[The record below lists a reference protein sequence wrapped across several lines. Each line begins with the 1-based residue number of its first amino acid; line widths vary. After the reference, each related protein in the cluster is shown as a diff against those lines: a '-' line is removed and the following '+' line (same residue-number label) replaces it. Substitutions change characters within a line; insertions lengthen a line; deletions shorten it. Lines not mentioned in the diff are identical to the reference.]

1 MQTTPV
7 FGLSRPTFGSHL
19 RAVWMITLNNW
30 KHHWRYPLNAVSDL
44 LQPLVWLAP
53 VYFMGQ
59 AFSVNGKAEGFAGYA
74 GTDDYMSYI
83 ILGTALAN
91 FIMAVFWG
99 MGYSLKWDMDGGVL
113 EANWMTPLPR
123 PLMLVGRTFSN
134 LVTTTLTS
142 LGMILVA
149 SLVWGFHPTG
159 NALAAVLTVIPL
171 LIGLYGFGFA
181 FAALVMILREAN
193 TLVDSGSFLV
203 QILSGANFPVTVLP
217 KWLLPVSLVLPLT
230 YGFDAVR
237 GWLLKT
243 HTLLPLNVEIIIL
256 IVSMFLMIFIGL
268 RAFYALERR
277 VRQKGTVGQY

>member
-1 MQTTPV
+1 
-7 FGLSRPTFGSHL
+7 
-19 RAVWMITLNNW
+19 MITLNNW
-30 KHHWRYPLNAVSDL
+30 KHHWRYPLNAISDL

-134 LVTTTLTS
+134 LATTTLTS

-149 SLVWGFHPTG
+149 SLIWGFHPTG

-203 QILSGANFPVTVLP
+203 QILSGANFPVNVLP
-217 KWLLPVSLVLPLT
+217 KWLLPVSLILPLT

-243 HTLLPLNVEIIIL
+243 RTLLPLNVEIIIL
-256 IVSMFLMIFIGL
+256 VVSMFLMIFIGL

>member
-1 MQTTPV
+1 MQTE
-7 FGLSRPTFGSHL
+7 FGLSRPSWRSHL
-19 RAVWMITLNNW
+19 RALWMIAVNNW
-30 KHHWRYPLNAVSDL
+30 KHHWRYPLNAVSDM

-59 AFSVNGKAEGFAGYA
+59 AFSVNGRAEGFAGFA

-83 ILGTALAN
+83 ILGTALTN

-99 MGYSLKWDMDGGVL
+99 MGFSLKWDMDGGVL

-123 PLMLVGRTFSN
+123 PLMLVGRTLSS
-134 LVTTTLTS
+134 LATTTLTS
-142 LGMILVA
+142 LGMILIGA
-149 SLVWGFHPTG
+149 LVWGFHPTG
-159 NALAAVLTVIPL
+159 NALSAVLVAVPL

-193 TLVDSGSFLV
+193 TLVDSGSYVVML
-203 QILSGANFPVTVLP
+203 LSGANFPVTVLP
-217 KWLLPVSLVLPLT
+217 KWLLPLSLALPLT

-237 GWLLKT
+237 AILLKT
-243 HTLLPLNVEIIIL
+243 RTLLPLNVEIAIL
-256 IVSMFLMIFIGL
+256 LASMVLMIVIGL

-277 VRQKGTVGQY
+277 VRQMGTVGQY